1 MWHNRTECYQSVSSM
16 FCSHQ
21 LSNSSLSCGIV
32 MRRPAAMPTTQRCI
46 CTIKSEYNKKF
57 QDDISTRVMYT
68 VQNASLTVCSLVS
81 QSLKEVLATVGFP
94 VLLNL
99 TCWRWPA
106 AWPATGCVTRQW
118 RRGSPCGAECH
129 YNLRRWTTSPLP
141 PGVN

>member
-57 QDDISTRVMYT
+57 QDDISTRVIYME
-68 VQNASLTVCSLVS
+68 VLPCNKHLTRNISKDIHSGNGRLSSLVKFDLLAVAD
-81 QSLKEVLATVGFP
+81 SLASHWL
-94 VLLNL
+94 
-99 TCWRWPA
+99 
-106 AWPATGCVTRQW
+106 
-118 RRGSPCGAECH
+118 CH
-129 YNLRRWTTSPLP
+129 ASVEARIPMWGRVSL
-141 PGVN
+141 